1 MENAPAGVQPDSRAN
16 RLVTSTSGE
25 TWIQLAKSV
34 AGVLALGVLVIADIA
49 AAQPDYPSKP
59 IRMIVPNPPGGGV
72 DMMGRIVGQRLS
84 GSWGQQVIV
93 DNRPGGHGFIGGQA
107 LAKAA
112 PDGYTLMAMSST
124 HIITPLLYPA
134 PYDPIKDFAAVA
146 ATARSNLLL
155 VVHPSLPVRTVKEFI
170 ALAKTKPG
178 ELNYG
183 SSGAGSTT
191 RLAGAYFG
199 MLTGT
204 RLQNISYK
212 GSGQV
217 MNDLAGGHIH
227 LAFAVSSPTIPH
239 VLSGKLRAIAVSG
252 DDRLRAL
259 PQVPT
264 FTQAG
269 LSGFDTNVRGWFG
282 VLAPAGTP
290 KAIIDK
296 VSNEITKALTL
307 PDVRENIIAQGAE
320 PFSSTPEQFAA
331 LMRADTATFGRII
344 KTANI
349 KAEE

>member
-1 MENAPAGVQPDSRAN
+1 MEKAPARI
-16 RLVTSTSGE
+16 
-25 TWIQLAKSV
+25 WLAKSV
-34 AGVLALGVLVIADIA
+34 AGVLALGVAAVADVA
-49 AAQPDYPSKP
+49 AAQPEYPSKP
-59 IRMIVPNPPGGGV
+59 IRMLVPNPPGGGV

-84 GSWGQQVIV
+84 ASWGQQVIV

-146 ATARSNLLL
+146 TTARSHLLL
-155 VVHPSLPVRTVKEFI
+155 VVHPSLPVRTVQEFI
-170 ALAKTKPG
+170 AFAKTRPG

-191 RLAGAYFG
+191 NLAGAYFG

-217 MNDLAGGHIH
+217 MNDLAGGHIQ

-239 VLSGKLRAIAVSG
+239 VLSGKLRALATTG
-252 DDRLRAL
+252 EAPLRAL

-269 LSGFDTNVRGWFG
+269 LKGFDIRGWFG

-296 VSNEITKALTL
+296 VSNEIIKVLAL
-307 PDVRENIIAQGAE
+307 PDVREHIIAQGVD
-320 PFSSTPEQFAA
+320 PFPNTAEQFAV
-331 LMRADTATFGRII
+331 LMKADTVTFARII
-344 KTANI
+344 KSANI
-349 KAEE
+349 KADE

>member
-1 MENAPAGVQPDSRAN
+1 
-16 RLVTSTSGE
+16 
-25 TWIQLAKSV
+25 
-34 AGVLALGVLVIADIA
+34 VLALGVLVVADIA

-124 HIITPLLYPA
+124 HIITPLLYSA

-146 ATARSNLLL
+146 TTARSHLLL
-155 VVHPSLPVRTVKEFI
+155 VVHPSLPVRTLKEFI
-170 ALAKTKPG
+170 ALAKARPG

-191 RLAGAYFG
+191 NLAGAYFG

-217 MNDLAGGHIH
+217 MNDLAGGHIQ

-239 VLSGKLRAIAVSG
+239 VLSGKLRALATTG
-252 DDRLRAL
+252 DTRLRSL

-269 LSGFDTNVRGWFG
+269 LSGFDIRGWFG

-290 KAIIDK
+290 KAIVDK
-296 VSNEITKALTL
+296 VSNEITRTLAL
-307 PDVRENIIAQGAE
+307 PDVREHILAQGVD
-320 PFSSTPEQFAA
+320 PFPNTAEQFAA
-331 LMRADTATFGRII
+331 LMKADTVTFARII
-344 KTANI
+344 KSANI
-349 KAEE
+349 KADE

>member
-1 MENAPAGVQPDSRAN
+1 M
-16 RLVTSTSGE
+16 STSEGN
-25 TWIQLAKSV
+25 LMFANV
-34 AGVLALGVLVIADIA
+34 AAGVLALGMVIGGPGIA
-49 AAQPDYPSKP
+49 AAQPAYPSKP

-84 GSWGQQVIV
+84 GNWGQQVIV

-107 LAKAA
+107 VAKAA

-134 PYDPIKDFAAVA
+134 PYDPIRDFAAVA
-146 ATARSNLLL
+146 TTARSRLILA
-155 VVHPSLPVRTVKEFI
+155 VHPSLPVRSLGEFI
-170 ALAKTKPG
+170 ALAKTRPG

-191 RLAGAYFG
+191 HLAGAYFG

-217 MNDLAGGHIH
+217 MNDLAGGHIQ

-252 DDRLRAL
+252 DARLRAL

-269 LSGFDTNVRGWFG
+269 LPGFDIGGWFG
-282 VLAPAGTP
+282 VIAPAGTP
-290 KAIIDK
+290 KAIVDK
-296 VSNEITKALTL
+296 LSNEITKVLAL
-307 PDVRENIIAQGAE
+307 PDVSENIIAQGAD
-320 PFSSTPEQFAA
+320 PFPSTPERFEA
-331 LMRADTATFGRII
+331 LMKVDTATFARII
-344 KTANI
+344 KSANI
-349 KAEE
+349 KADE